1 MLAHAAGSIIQMYVL
16 PQKLDKR
23 EFVGTCARFF
33 FVFNLFKVPFFVAS
47 SSEARLTW
55 EAFRS
60 SLWLFALAPLGVWF
74 GSWLN
79 KKTDPKWFVRLIYFF
94 LAFAGAKLIF
104 DAVSAFLKPG

>member
-1 MLAHAAGSIIQMYVL
+1 MYVL
-16 PQKLDKR
+16 PQKLEKR

-33 FVFNLFKVPFFVAS
+33 FAFNVFKVPFFIAS
-47 SSEARLTW
+47 GSAARLTW

-79 KKTDPKWFVRLIYFF
+79 RKTNPRWFVRLIYVF
-94 LAFAGAKLIF
+94 LALAGGKLVF
-104 DAVSAFLKPG
+104 DATRMLLTAGGV